1 MKFNFLGGQ
10 HKGFSPNQNTQETV
24 NMFLEVD
31 SSEENKLTL
40 YRVDGKKDFIELP
53 KSPIYNMAE
62 FRGALYAVAGDSIYK
77 IVQTVGGYSYSLIGT
92 ADLTLNVTIAANN
105 AGQLCFNS
113 SYTNKAY
120 VLNTTTDVV
129 TQITD
134 PAFYGS
140 PRVDYLDGYGVFVR
154 PNTQQ
159 FYISAYNDFSVYD
172 GLEFA
177 TNGSDPDNLVTVI
190 VDHREL
196 VLFGRKTMTFW
207 FANDSANTVDFSLSR
222 RDGADAE
229 VGCAAALS
237 VAKLDNSVFFLGQ
250 NSYGQGLVYKLNQYS
265 PQIISNRGIEH
276 MINSFSRIDD
286 AIAYA
291 YQKNGHSFYV
301 LTFPTAQ
308 KTLVYDA
315 SIQDPDMAWSI
326 RETYNLGRDR
336 STCHAF
342 AFNKHLVGDLE
353 SGKIFELDE
362 NTHTDGGLPI
372 VWSRT
377 SAHIVSDYKRIRHKE
392 IVLNF
397 QTGVGLEDGTD
408 PLIYLTYSDDGGHS
422 YITPR
427 EASLGVIGQRK
438 NRIMF
443 SRLGQ
448 SRDRVYKVF
457 GSAPV
462 KTVFISGFIELE
474 ALNT

>member
-31 SSEENKLTL
+31 PSEDNKLTL

-53 KSPIYNMAE
+53 KSPVYGMSE
-62 FRGALYAVAGDSIYK
+62 FRGVLYAVAGDSIYK
-77 IVQTVGGYSYSLIGT
+77 ITTIVDGYGYTLIGD
-92 ADLTLNVTIAANN
+92 ADLLGGVTIAANN

-120 VLNTTTDVV
+120 VLDTNTDVV

-159 FYISAYNDFSVYD
+159 FYISALNDFSSFD
-172 GLEFA
+172 ALDFA
-177 TNGSDPDNLVTVI
+177 SDEADPDNLVTFI
-190 VDHREL
+190 VDHREAIF
-196 VLFGRKTMTFW
+196 FGERVTTVW
-207 FANDSANTVDFSLSR
+207 FNSGGADFPLSR
-222 RDGADAE
+222 RDGAEME

-237 VAKLDNSVFFLGQ
+237 VAKLDNTVFFLGR
-250 NSYGQGLVYKLNQYS
+250 NVYGQGLIYKLNQYT

-315 SIQDPDMAWSI
+315 SIPDPDAAWSV
-326 RETYNLGRDR
+326 RETYGLGNDR
-336 STCHAF
+336 AIYHAF
-342 AFNKHLVGDLE
+342 AFNRHLVGDSQ

-377 SAHIVSDYKRIRHKE
+377 SAHIVSDYKRVRHKDV
-392 IVLNF
+392 VLNF
-397 QTGVGLEDGTD
+397 QTGVGLEDGTS
-408 PLIYLTYSDDGGHS
+408 PLVYLTYSDDGGHS

-438 NRIMF
+438 NRVMWA
-443 SRLGQ
+443 RLGQ

-457 GSAPV
+457 GSEPV
-462 KTVFISGFIELE
+462 KTVLMGGYIEVE
-474 ALNT
+474 AGKT

>member
-1 MKFNFLGGQ
+1 MKLNFLGGQ

-62 FRGALYAVAGDSIYK
+62 FRGVLYVVAGDSIYK
-77 IVQTVGGYSYSLIGT
+77 IIETVGGYSYSLIGA
-92 ADLTLNVTIAANN
+92 ADLTLNVTISANN

-113 SYTNKAY
+113 SYTLKAY
-120 VLNTTTDVV
+120 VLDTNTDTL

-140 PRVDYLDGYGVFVR
+140 PRVDYLDGYGVFVK
-154 PNTQQ
+154 PNSQQ
-159 FYISAYNDFSVYD
+159 FYISALNDFSSFD
-172 GLEFA
+172 ALDFA
-177 TNGSDPDNLVTVI
+177 SDEADPDNLVTFI

-196 VLFGRKTMTFW
+196 ILFGERTTTVW
-207 FANDSANTVDFSLSR
+207 FNNGGVDFPLSR
-222 RDGADAE
+222 RDGAEMEA
-229 VGCAAALS
+229 GCAAALS
-237 VAKLDNSVFFLGQ
+237 VAKLDNTVFFLGR
-250 NSYGQGLVYKLNQYS
+250 NVYGHGLVYRLNQYV
-265 PQIISNRGIEH
+265 PQIVSNRGIEQ
-276 MINSFSRIDD
+276 MINTFARIDD

-301 LTFPTAQ
+301 LTFPTAN

-315 SIQDPDMAWSI
+315 SIQDPDMAWSV

-336 STCHAF
+336 ATCHTF
-342 AFNKHLVGDLE
+342 AFNKHLVGDLA

-377 SAHIVSDYKRIRHKE
+377 STHIISDYKRIRHKE
-392 IVLNF
+392 VVLNF
-397 QTGVGLEDGTD
+397 QTGVGLENGDD

-438 NRIMF
+438 NRVMF

-448 SRDRVYKVF
+448 SRDRVYRVF

-462 KTVFISGFIELE
+462 KTVFVSGFIELE
-474 ALNT
+474 ALAT

>member
-10 HKGFSPNQNTQETV
+10 HKGFSKNQNSQETV

-31 SSEENKLTL
+31 PSEDNKLTL

-53 KSPIYNMAE
+53 KSPVYGMSE
-62 FRGALYAVAGDSIYK
+62 FRGVLYAVAGDSIYK
-77 IVQTVGGYSYSLIGT
+77 ITTIVDGYGYTLIGD
-92 ADLTLNVTIAANN
+92 ADLLGGVTIAANN

-120 VLNTTTDVV
+120 VLDTNTDVV
-129 TQITD
+129 TQITH

-140 PRVDYLDGYGVFVR
+140 PRVDYLDGYGVFVK
-154 PNTQQ
+154 PNSQQ
-159 FYISAYNDFSVYD
+159 FYLSALNDFSTFD
-172 GLEFA
+172 ALDFA
-177 TNGSDPDNLVTVI
+177 SDEADPDNLVTFI
-190 VDHREL
+190 VDHREAIF
-196 VLFGRKTMTFW
+196 FGERVTTVW
-207 FANDSANTVDFSLSR
+207 FNNGGADFPLSR
-222 RDGADAE
+222 RDGAEMEA
-229 VGCAAALS
+229 GCAAALS
-237 VAKLDNSVFFLGQ
+237 VAKLDNTVFFLGR
-250 NSYGQGLVYKLNQYS
+250 NVYGQGLVYRLNQYT
-265 PQIISNRGIEH
+265 PQIVSNRGIEH

-315 SIQDPDMAWSI
+315 SIQDPDAAWSV
-326 RETYNLGRDR
+326 RETYGLGNDR
-336 STCHAF
+336 AICHAF
-342 AFNKHLVGDLE
+342 AFNKHLVGDSQ

-362 NTHTDGGLPI
+362 NTHTDGGEAI
-372 VWSRT
+372 AWSRT
-377 SAHIVSDYKRIRHKE
+377 TAHIIGDYKRVKHKE
-392 IVLNF
+392 VVLNF
-397 QTGVGLEDGTD
+397 QTGVGLNGNDD
-408 PLIYLTYSDDGGHS
+408 PLVFLTYSDDGGHS

-438 NRIMF
+438 NRVMW

-457 GSAPV
+457 GSEPV
-462 KTVFISGFIELE
+462 KTVLMGGYIEVE
-474 ALNT
+474 ASKT

>member
-1 MKFNFLGGQ
+1 
-10 HKGFSPNQNTQETV
+10 
-24 NMFLEVD
+24 
-31 SSEENKLTL
+31 
-40 YRVDGKKDFIELP
+40 
-53 KSPIYNMAE
+53 
-62 FRGALYAVAGDSIYK
+62 
-77 IVQTVGGYSYSLIGT
+77 
-92 ADLTLNVTIAANN
+92 VTIAANN

-113 SYTNKAY
+113 SYTLKAY
-120 VLNTTTDVV
+120 VLDTNTEVL

-154 PNTQQ
+154 PNSQQ
-159 FYISAYNDFSVYD
+159 FYISNLNDFTTFD
-172 GLEFA
+172 ALDFA
-177 TNGSDPDNLVTVI
+177 SDEADPDNLVTFI

-196 VLFGRKTMTFW
+196 ILFGERTTTVW
-207 FANDSANTVDFSLSR
+207 FNNGDADFPLSR
-222 RDGADAE
+222 RDGAEMEA
-229 VGCAAALS
+229 GCAAALS
-237 VAKLDNSVFFLGQ
+237 VTKLDNTVFFLGR
-250 NSYGQGLVYKLNQYS
+250 NVYGQGLVYKLNQYT
-265 PQIISNRGIEH
+265 PQIVSNRGIEH

-286 AIAYA
+286 AIGYA

-301 LTFPTAQ
+301 LTFPTAN

-315 SIQDPDMAWSI
+315 SIQDPEMAWSI
-326 RETYNLGRDR
+326 RETYDLGRDR

-353 SGKIFELDE
+353 SGKIYELDE

-377 SAHIVSDYKRIRHKE
+377 SAHIISDYKRIRHKE
-392 IVLNF
+392 VVLNF

-438 NRIMF
+438 NRVMF

-474 ALNT
+474 ALAT